1 MAYILALR
9 VTFFNSDRAYD
20 PFLVVQIMSTFSMFF
35 HKPNRTEN
43 AIKHFLTILLGS
55 FSILTLLC
63 VMQELSMN
71 ILTLLCVMQEL
82 SMNVPDIQHIDSTM
96 CHAGVEYEH
105 IDSTM
110 CHAGVEYER
119 P

>member
-1 MAYILALR
+1 
-9 VTFFNSDRAYD
+9 
-20 PFLVVQIMSTFSMFF
+20 
-35 HKPNRTEN
+35 
-43 AIKHFLTILLGS
+43 
-55 FSILTLLC
+55 
-63 VMQELSMN
+63 MN

-110 CHAGVEYER
+110 CHAGVEYEH